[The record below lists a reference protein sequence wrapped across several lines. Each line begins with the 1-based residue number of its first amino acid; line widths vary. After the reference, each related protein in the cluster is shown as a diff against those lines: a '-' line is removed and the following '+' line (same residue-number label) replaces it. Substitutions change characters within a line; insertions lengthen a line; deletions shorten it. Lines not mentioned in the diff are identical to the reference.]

1 MDIRV
6 FTVAW
11 PVIQRETAVVLL
23 SVGLDLL
30 APTPLFEHL
39 TFARKHWAKTSQPD
53 RQPVRQEAIQQRSKG
68 LLAMIYALF
77 RNAEWVQGTL
87 LLWELTEWTL
97 LAFFLCDVLNMVIVK
112 MWCYFLTL
120 MSHGT
125 SIALTCRQRR
135 KWITVQPQS
144 EVLVSLRLETELG
157 NLLAVGCQ
165 AKVKNSDM
173 HHCSAESLKAEV
185 SQLLLHLIWL
195 WVLVPVLGG
204 FVPVLQHLRHAD
216 GQSFSIRKSQS
227 YSGCSITLS
236 QSVLCLFIT
245 CIWSFPVNRC
255 RGNAAVN
262 ANLV

>member
-11 PVIQRETAVVLL
+11 PVIEREPAVVLL

-30 APTPLFEHL
+30 APAPLFEHL
-39 TFARKHWAKTSQPD
+39 TFARKHWAKTSQPA

-87 LLWELTEWTL
+87 LLWKLTEWTL
-97 LAFFLCDVLNMVIVK
+97 LAFFLCDVFNMVIVK

-144 EVLVSLRLETELG
+144 EVLVSLRLETESWATCWRLVARQKWKTLICITARL
-157 NLLAVGCQ
+157 NHSKQKFLSYFYIWYDSECLCQ
-165 AKVKNSDM
+165 
-173 HHCSAESLKAEV
+173 
-185 SQLLLHLIWL
+185 
-195 WVLVPVLGG
+195 
-204 FVPVLQHLRHAD
+204 F
-216 GQSFSIRKSQS
+216 
-227 YSGCSITLS
+227 
-236 QSVLCLFIT
+236 
-245 CIWSFPVNRC
+245 
-255 RGNAAVN
+255 
-262 ANLV
+262 